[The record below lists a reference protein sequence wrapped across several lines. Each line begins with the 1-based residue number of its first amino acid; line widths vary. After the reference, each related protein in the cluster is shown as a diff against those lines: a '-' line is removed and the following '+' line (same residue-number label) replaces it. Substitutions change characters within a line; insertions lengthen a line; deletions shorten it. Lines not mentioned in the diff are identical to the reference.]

1 MHEQHTY
8 FCRFRLTGKW
18 QSRLLD
24 SLDVVAGDGDRQVR
38 VTCVNT
44 RWRWGGDE
52 GLRLV
57 WRAELG
63 VTEAGA
69 AGSCLHPMHAAPTQ
83 PRTLPGHVKV

>member
-38 VTCVNT
+38 VTCVKRVRGVYGVMCRNT
-44 RWRWGGDE
+44 VSRIIVFTILRHTLGTWLMHLHRWG
-52 GLRLV
+52 
-57 WRAELG
+57 
-63 VTEAGA
+63 
-69 AGSCLHPMHAAPTQ
+69 HAVMQFCDA
-83 PRTLPGHVKV
+83 L